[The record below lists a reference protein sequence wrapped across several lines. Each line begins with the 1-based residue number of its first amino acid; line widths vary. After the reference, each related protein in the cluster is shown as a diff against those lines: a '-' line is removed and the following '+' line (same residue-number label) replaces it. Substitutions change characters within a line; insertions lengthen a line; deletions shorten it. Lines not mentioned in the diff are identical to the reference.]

1 METLMGFGV
10 ILGFIVCYLVGRAA
24 MSAMGII
31 MFDTA
36 VGLVIKPIIFGF
48 FIIFI
53 GICLVCLFFKF
64 IFWILGAI
72 LAIVVALL
80 PFAVIIGLI
89 VAIFRIIRNKH

>member
-1 METLMGFGV
+1 MEALMGFGV

-36 VGLVIKPIIFGF
+36 VGIVIKPIIFGF

-64 IFWILGAI
+64 IFWILGAL
-72 LAIVVALL
+72 LAIVIALL

-89 VAIFRIIRNKH
+89 FTIIRIIRNKD

>member
-1 METLMGFGV
+1 MGALMGFGV

-64 IFWILGAI
+64 IFWILGAL
-72 LAIVVALL
+72 LALVLALL
-80 PFAVIIGLI
+80 PFIVIIGLI
-89 VAIFRIIRNKH
+89 VTIIKIVRNKN

>member
-1 METLMGFGV
+1 MEALMGFGV

-36 VGLVIKPIIFGF
+36 VGIVIKPIIFGF

-53 GICLVCLFFKF
+53 GICLVCLFFRF
-64 IFWILGAI
+64 IFWILGAL
-72 LAIVVALL
+72 LAIVIALL

-89 VAIFRIIRNKH
+89 FTIIRIIRNKD

>member
-1 METLMGFGV
+1 MEALMGFGV

-31 MFDTA
+31 MFDTT
-36 VGLVIKPIIFGF
+36 VGIVIKPIIFGF

-64 IFWILGAI
+64 IFWILGAL
-72 LAIVVALL
+72 LAIVIALL

-89 VAIFRIIRNKH
+89 VTIIRLIRNKD